1 MPECAFL
8 PKYKKTN
15 NTKKAE
21 KKPPKQ
27 LRKVFNNLH
36 MIHLLINA

>member
-8 PKYKKTN
+8 PKYKKQT
-15 NTKKAE
+15 TP